1 MKSNELDG
9 KVPDEND
16 ELLGV
21 MRNVGFYNSMESGD
35 RTVHVETEV
44 TVDSEIKITT
54 KTWTDGSMVD
64 MVVQT
69 FEPPEEDIIPNLKA
83 SAELQ
88 HNRAREKA
96 EHRSHPKEK

>member
-9 KVPDEND
+9 KVLDEND

-21 MRNVGFYNSMESGD
+21 IRNVGFYNSMESG
-35 RTVHVETEV
+35 RQTVHVETEV

-54 KTWTDGSMVD
+54 KTWTDGSMTD
-64 MVVQT
+64 MIVKI
-69 FEPPEEDIIPNLKA
+69 FDPPEEDIVPNLMA

-96 EHRSHPKEK
+96 EHRSNPKEK